1 MIVIETIKEFIAK
14 VKGFFVKHGD
24 INKDGVLSKEDLVAL
39 KDKTK
44 DELEEADAII
54 SALEKEIKLDKR
66 NFRHFSILYR
76 TNAQSR
82 SLEESLRRTG
92 IPYN

>member
-44 DELEEADAII
+44 DELYQQAQKQKLKIKN
-54 SALEKEIKLDKR
+54 LTNKEICYTL
-66 NFRHFSILYR
+66 N
-76 TNAQSR
+76 
-82 SLEESLRRTG
+82 
-92 IPYN
+92 

>member
-44 DELEEADAII
+44 M
-54 SALEKEIKLDKR
+54 
-66 NFRHFSILYR
+66 N
-76 TNAQSR
+76 
-82 SLEESLRRTG
+82 
-92 IPYN
+92 